1 MAFKLAV
8 KLPFLSRGEAAQQ
21 GAPLRRPPRAASG
34 GILAA
39 PLRLIGRL
47 TGGRQLQLLTA
58 LLVLLLLVDAA
69 IVVVDARQA
78 TFNSLYI
85 AAVGKIRMLSQRLAK
100 AAQQAS
106 QGNAA
111 AFKQL
116 RDSRDEFASELK
128 LLQSGGVASG
138 VDLPPTS
145 ERVRPMLDA
154 LDQEWRKSERN
165 ASLVIAEERNLVSL
179 GQAVRSINAGNPALQ
194 GLTDEISAISVQSG
208 GSARQNAITAQ
219 LMMLTQRLAKNA
231 NTMLAE
237 EIIDPEVSFL
247 LGKDSNTYRDTLQ
260 GLLQGSEAMRIPRVS
275 DAEMRGKLGELES
288 AFKDYQR
295 AVSEILGNMQRLV
308 SAKRASRDMFNDSET
323 LLGAAERLSGGYE
336 DELSARRINYVAM
349 GVVSVLAV
357 LVLLLIGKAYVD
369 DSRRRAEE
377 SERMNRSNQDAI
389 LRLLDEIGN
398 LANGDLTARAKVTED
413 ITGAIADSVNYT
425 IDELRRL
432 VTGITGAAQQVTA
445 ATQEAQTVTGQLLQ
459 AAQKQANEIQGTGQ
473 SVAQMAQSMNEV
485 SKSANDSA
493 KVAETS
499 LHAAGKG
506 AQAVQNAIRGMN
518 DIRVQIQETS
528 KRIKRLG
535 ESSQEIGEI
544 VQLISDITEQT
555 NVLALNAAIQA
566 ASAGEAVRGF
576 TVVAEEVQRLAE
588 RSAEATK
595 HIGAI
600 VKSIQRDTQDAVDAM
615 ERSTRGVV
623 EGTRTADEADQAL
636 ELVRTDVAAG
646 ALTSCPEHL
655 HQVSGALNMVGMS
668 GATRFCEALEKSFGR
683 LDASGAHAA
692 VIDRAVVQLKQYVD
706 EVAGGQPDVAVR
718 LYPAYREL
726 AQLDGR
732 DDSSELDLFF
742 PNLTPPAPSHPTPKN
757 LENGELASFLQ
768 AQRTRWQRGILAW
781 LRRQPSGLEDM
792 RETLDEIHSAA
803 HLLPERRAL
812 WWVAG
817 GLVDALLDVAEP
829 SQLAQARRLW
839 NKIDL

>member
-1 MAFKLAV
+1 MAFKLA
-8 KLPFLSRGEAAQQ
+8 LNRPSRRRG
-21 GAPLRRPPRAASG
+21 GAPRHGAPRRRRRRAASG
-34 GILAA
+34 GMLAA
-39 PLRLIGRL
+39 PLGLIGRL
-47 TGGRQLQLLTA
+47 PGGRQLQLLTA
-58 LLVLLLLVDAA
+58 LLVLLLLADAA

-85 AAVGKIRMLSQRLAK
+85 AVVGKIRMLSQRLAK

-116 RDSRDEFASELK
+116 RDSRDEFASEVK
-128 LLQSGGVASG
+128 LLRSGGVASG

-145 ERVRPMLDA
+145 ERVRPMLSA
-154 LDQEWRKSERN
+154 LDQEWKKTERN

-179 GQAVRSINAGNPALQ
+179 GQAVRSINAGNPVLQ
-194 GLTDEISAISVQSG
+194 ELTDEIAAISVQSG

-219 LMMLTQRLAKNA
+219 LMMLTQRMAKNA
-231 NTMLAE
+231 NAMLAE

-260 GLLQGSEAMRIPRVS
+260 GLLQGSEALRIGRVA
-275 DAEMRGKLGELES
+275 DAEMRGKLGELEA

-308 SAKRASRDMFNDSET
+308 NAKRASRDMFNDSET

-336 DELSARRINYVAM
+336 DELNARRINYVAL

-413 ITGAIADSVNYT
+413 ITGAIADSINYS

-459 AAQKQANEIQGTGQ
+459 AAQKQATEIQGTGQ
-473 SVAQMAQSMNEV
+473 AVAQMAQSMNEV

-566 ASAGEAVRGF
+566 ASAGEAGRGF
-576 TVVAEEVQRLAE
+576 TVVDEEVQRLAA
-588 RSAEATK
+588 RSGEATK

-600 VKSIQRDTQDAVDAM
+600 VKSIQRDTQDAVEAM

-623 EGTRTADEADQAL
+623 EGTKTADEADQAL
-636 ELVRTDVAAG
+636 REI
-646 ALTSCPEHL
+646 E
-655 HQVSGALNMVGMS
+655 QVSSRLAELIGSIS
-668 GATRFCEALEKSFGR
+668 GATQQQAVS
-683 LDASGAHAA
+683 AA
-692 VIDRAVVQLKQYVD
+692 Q
-706 EVAGGQPDVAVR
+706 VAGKMKIILGIT
-718 LYPAYREL
+718 
-726 AQLDGR
+726 QLTTEG
-732 DDSSELDLFF
+732 
-742 PNLTPPAPSHPTPKN
+742 TKKTA
-757 LENGELASFLQ
+757 A
-768 AQRTRWQRGILAW
+768 
-781 LRRQPSGLEDM
+781 
-792 RETLDEIHSAA
+792 SAA
-803 HLLPERRAL
+803 RLTAL
-812 WWVAG
+812 ADGLKNSVAG
-817 GLVDALLDVAEP
+817 FK
-829 SQLAQARRLW
+829 LA
-839 NKIDL
+839 